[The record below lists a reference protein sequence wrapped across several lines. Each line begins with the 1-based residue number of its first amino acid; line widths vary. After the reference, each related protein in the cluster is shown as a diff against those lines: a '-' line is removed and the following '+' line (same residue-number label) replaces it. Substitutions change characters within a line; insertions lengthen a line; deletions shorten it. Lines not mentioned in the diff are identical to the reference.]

1 MPESRGRR
9 RGKTTPRTP
18 EDAAARTPDGPP
30 TTSRTAR
37 PAAPNP
43 RWYVPV
49 MLGLMLLGLAW
60 IVVWYVSQ
68 NQYPV
73 PGIGSWNLVVGFAI
87 VLVGFLMTTRWR

>member
-9 RGKTTPRTP
+9 RRKTAPRTP
-18 EDAAARTPDGPP
+18 EGAAERAPDGP
-30 TTSRTAR
+30 TRTSRTAV

-60 IVVWYVSQ
+60 IVVWYVSE